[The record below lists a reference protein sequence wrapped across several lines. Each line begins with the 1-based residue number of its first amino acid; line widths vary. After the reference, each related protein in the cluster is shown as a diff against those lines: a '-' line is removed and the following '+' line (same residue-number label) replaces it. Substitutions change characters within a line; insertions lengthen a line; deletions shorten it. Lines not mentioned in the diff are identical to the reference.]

1 MKKIL
6 SPKINGSGPARLAD
20 KLRSLVASDP
30 EVAALGGQIIV
41 YEAWA
46 LDGDRVK
53 ARIEVRLQDQSHR
66 MLTRV
71 VAFPL
76 PPEMKV
82 SYRDWAIVV
91 APSWYGFGWRI
102 LDESGAEAGES
113 PEDVGEVDYALENA
127 QRMVDRLL
135 GERAAH
141 EFESA
146 KSPRGRNAPSPV
158 ATPPS
163 IPASTTPPAQPE
175 ETPPVSMQAL
185 PVTIAQ
191 PGIEIEAAAA
201 QESDDASLLPA
212 ILAGHHTPA
221 VAEKVNRFY
230 SAVGDIFEAWV
241 RRRGSAHTRRAY
253 RADVMSFVKFM
264 ELAWPEEATRLL
276 TVKIADVLAYVEYVK
291 LERDMAPKS
300 VNRHIASLSS
310 FYKYLAGAA
319 AELRLP
325 ITVPNPAHAQFV
337 TRQSSDPRDE
347 TRALTAT
354 RARQLMGMPAGED
367 LVDYRDRAIIKLYL
381 YTGVR
386 LSTGC
391 RLKVSDFHQEDGEGT
406 LRIHEKGDKRRTI
419 GIHFNAAQA
428 IAEYVERAEISS
440 GPLFRAQAHAKRRDK
455 LSDQPI
461 SSRTMYRLIQGYLC
475 RLPGAM
481 KKEDLEDGT
490 AAEYCIYTPHSLRAT
505 TATLL
510 LDAGED
516 IRKVQD
522 LLGHK
527 HVTTTQIYDK
537 RRIATSES
545 SSHNVPI

>member
-1 MKKIL
+1 MQKIISPNMK
-6 SPKINGSGPARLAD
+6 GSGPARLAN
-20 KLRSLVASDP
+20 KLRSLVAEDP
-30 EVAALGGQIIV
+30 EIAALDGQITI

-53 ARIEVRLQDQSHR
+53 VRIEVRLPDGSYR

-71 VAFPL
+71 VAFPP
-76 PPEMKV
+76 PPERQV
-82 SYRDWAIVV
+82 SYRDWTIVV

-102 LDESGAEAGES
+102 FDESGAAAGES
-113 PEDVGEVDYALENA
+113 PEDVGDADYALERA
-127 QRMVDRLL
+127 QRAVDRHL
-135 GERAAH
+135 GERVAR

-146 KSPRGRNAPSPV
+146 KLSRGRKAPSP

-163 IPASTTPPAQPE
+163 TPLSATPPPAQPE
-175 ETPPVSMQAL
+175 ETSPAEMQTL
-185 PVTIAQ
+185 PATVAQ
-191 PGIEIEAAAA
+191 TATEIEATEA
-201 QESDDASLLPA
+201 EKRDDASLLPA
-212 ILAGHHTPA
+212 ILAGHYTPG

-264 ELAWPEEATRLL
+264 ELAWPEEAARLL

-325 ITVPNPAHAQFV
+325 ITVPNPAHAQFIA
-337 TRQSSDPRDE
+337 RQSSDPRDE

-367 LVDYRDRAIIKLYL
+367 LVDYRDRAIIKVYL

-428 IAEYVERAEISS
+428 IAEYVEKAKISS
-440 GPLFRAQAHAKRRDK
+440 GPLFRAQAHAKLRDK
-455 LSDQPI
+455 LSDHPI

-481 KKEDLEDGT
+481 KKEELEDGT

-527 HVTTTQIYDK
+527 HITTTQIYDK